1 MSTRKYELGY
11 SKLQKKRRVETL
23 IASQKGVMDKFIKI
37 DKKNELENIGGC
49 SLNEQDNNL
58 DIGESNNREVVSDE
72 DNYNFDSQTHDNE
85 KEIERLD
92 DSTLKKKYDP
102 SQLKNIDM
110 TLRDLS
116 MEKGPIK
123 VTDMDFP
130 KNKYSRHFSSSNYI
144 KKLPNWEKHERK
156 WLIYSRDLDRVFLFL
171 LEVI

>member
-1 MSTRKYELGY
+1 MPSDL
-11 SKLQKKRRVETL
+11 
-23 IASQKGVMDKFIKI
+23 SQ
-37 DKKNELENIGGC
+37 
-49 SLNEQDNNL
+49 SP
-58 DIGESNNREVVSDE
+58 
-72 DNYNFDSQTHDNE
+72 SQTHDNE

-130 KNKYSRHFSSSNYI
+130 KNKYSRHFSSSNYL
-144 KKLPNWEKHERK
+144 KKLPN
-156 WLIYSRDLDRVFLFL
+156 
-171 LEVI
+171 